1 MVTHM
6 LPQDMQS
13 SNEYLYCRKHINNYL
28 DQAIRENPDSEAKV
42 VQGVQLLSDWLEGQY
57 HLSKMARLAQ
67 LDVLHLEQMVR
78 DIFVGICY
86 CQTPE
91 LFVSVTAQ
99 LASKVGF
106 DDHRDSILTMA
117 EMVAVLCETDA
128 FDIIKGDQAESLK
141 IQSNIVLPLELL
153 DAIERSVYIPPM
165 VCEPREI
172 TNNFESPYLTFND
185 CQILGRGNS
194 HMGDICLDVLNLQ
207 NSIPLKLAVDF
218 LSTVEEEPSSP
229 LDSMDK
235 QREWAAFKRQSNRLY
250 LHLVRQGNRIHLT
263 HKVDKRGRLYAQG
276 YHINS
281 QGSAYK
287 KAMLELHQEEV
298 VNGCPNHQGG

>member
-1 MVTHM
+1 MITHM
-6 LPQDMQS
+6 LPEDMQR
-13 SNEYLYCRKHINNYL
+13 SNEYLYCRKHINTYL
-28 DQAIRENPDSEAKV
+28 DQAIRQDPDSEAKV
-42 VQGVQLLSDWLEGQY
+42 VRGIQLLSDWLEGQY

-67 LDVLHLEQMVR
+67 LDALHLEQMVR
-78 DIFVGICY
+78 DIFIGICY

-128 FDIIKGDQAESLK
+128 FDIIKGNQEDSLL
-141 IQSNIVLPLELL
+141 IQCNLKLPHELM
-153 DAIERSVYIPPM
+153 DAITRSVYVPPM
-165 VCEPREI
+165 VCEPKEV

-185 CQILGRGNS
+185 CQILGRGNA
-194 HMGDICLDVLNLQ
+194 HTGDICLDVINLQ

-218 LSTVEEEPSSP
+218 LSTVEEEPSAE
-229 LDSMDK
+229 LDSLEK
-235 QREWAAFKRQSNRLY
+235 KREWAEFKRQSYALY
-250 LHLVRQGNRIHLT
+250 THLVQQGNKIYLT

-281 QGSAYK
+281 QGSAFK
-287 KAMLELHQEEV
+287 KAMLELHQEEI
-298 VNGCPNHQGG
+298 VNGIRPNP